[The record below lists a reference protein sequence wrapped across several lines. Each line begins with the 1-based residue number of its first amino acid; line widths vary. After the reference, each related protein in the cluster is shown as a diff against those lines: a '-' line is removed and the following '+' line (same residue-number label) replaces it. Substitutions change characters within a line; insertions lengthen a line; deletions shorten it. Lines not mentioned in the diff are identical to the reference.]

1 MDLAVSEL
9 KTRDVEVYY
18 YMKSRNNYIGC
29 TYSVSK
35 STRCFKKVH
44 PYDSHH
50 PMITMWNEN
59 KFK

>member
-50 PMITMWNEN
+50 PMITM
-59 KFK
+59 